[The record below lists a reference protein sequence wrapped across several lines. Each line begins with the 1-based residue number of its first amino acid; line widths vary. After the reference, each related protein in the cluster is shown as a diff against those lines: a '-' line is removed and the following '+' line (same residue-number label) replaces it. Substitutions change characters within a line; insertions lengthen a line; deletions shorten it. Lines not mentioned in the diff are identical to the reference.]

1 MRYGLFVLCT
11 VLLSG
16 CAYLETN
23 SRMQQFD
30 DLQRGYARAMTWS
43 NLDAA
48 YSATRAAE
56 KRVQAD
62 GTAFQDIKITSYEVA
77 SQKVE
82 ESGKTIRRIAQIR
95 YVHTER
101 MIERKLTLE
110 EVWKYSEDDKRWIL
124 ESGFPQFR

>member
-1 MRYGLFVLCT
+1 MRHRSLVLFA

-16 CAYLETN
+16 CAYIETN

-30 DLQRGYARAMTWS
+30 DLQRSYARAMTWS

-56 KRVQAD
+56 KRAQAD

-101 MIERKLTLE
+101 MIERKLTVE
-110 EVWKYSEDDKRWIL
+110 EEWKYSEDSKRWIL

>member
-1 MRYGLFVLCT
+1 MRHRSLVLFV

-16 CAYLETN
+16 CAYIETN

-56 KRVQAD
+56 KRAQAD

-101 MIERKLTLE
+101 MIERKLTVE
-110 EVWKYSEDDKRWIL
+110 EEWKYSEDSKRWIL

>member
-1 MRYGLFVLCT
+1 MRHRSLVLFA

-16 CAYLETN
+16 CAYIETN

-30 DLQRGYARAMTWS
+30 DLLRGYARAMTWS

-56 KRVQAD
+56 KRAQAD

-101 MIERKLTLE
+101 MIERKLTVE
-110 EVWKYSEDDKRWIL
+110 EEWKYSEDSKRWIL

>member
-1 MRYGLFVLCT
+1 MRHRSLVLFA

-16 CAYLETN
+16 CAYIETN

-30 DLQRGYARAMTWS
+30 DLQRSYARAMTWS

-56 KRVQAD
+56 KMAQAD
-62 GTAFQDIKITSYEVA
+62 GAAFQDIKITSYEVA

-101 MIERKLTLE
+101 MIERKLTVE
-110 EVWKYSEDDKRWIL
+110 EEWKYSEDSKRWIL

>member
-1 MRYGLFVLCT
+1 MRHRSLVLFV

-16 CAYLETN
+16 CAYIETN

-56 KRVQAD
+56 KKAQAD

-101 MIERKLTLE
+101 MIERKLTVE
-110 EVWKYSEDDKRWIL
+110 EEWKYSEDSKRWIL